1 MKKQLNVAI
10 ITKNGNTNYGNR
22 LQNYALQFYIE
33 KMGVQSTT
41 IILNAK
47 KSMWFG
53 FDDYDVSD
61 YKINFKNIVKWAVNW
76 RSFRKINGTYIPEN
90 IVRQYKIKLF
100 SDQYIHSLRVN
111 SYHDIV
117 NDFAFFVTGSDQVWT
132 PINKSLWNTFDFKF
146 FNLHLKNY
154 TKQCLKDYF
163 LTFAP
168 KEKRISYAASIGT
181 SSLPQKSKKFFK
193 ECFEGMS
200 YISLREESGVS
211 IVKELTDK
219 KAEVHVDPTLLLT
232 KEEWSS
238 IELKPSYL
246 NDNDKYLLSYF
257 LGNLPESVKQVA
269 KENNLKVI
277 NLMDKNN
284 FDVYTSRVEEFL
296 YLIHHAKLVVT
307 DSFHACV
314 FSIIFNT
321 PFIAVKRQQAR
332 TLNMLTRLET
342 LTSYFGFEDRI
353 CDFSNIHLT
362 KDEIFNMDFS
372 NVESI
377 LEKQRQRT
385 NEYFAKIFGGK

>member
-1 MKKQLNVAI
+1 MKTAI
-10 ITKNGNTNYGNR
+10 LTLNGNFNYGNR
-22 LQNYALQFYIE
+22 LQNYALQFYLR
-33 KMGVQSTT
+33 KLGVESTT
-41 IILNAK
+41 IILNAHQ
-47 KSMWFG
+47 SMWFC

-61 YKINFKNIVKWAVNW
+61 YKINLKNIVKWAIN
-76 RSFRKINGTYIPEN
+76 FRGFRNSYGSYIPEN

-100 SDQYIHSLRVN
+100 TDKYINSLRVN
-111 SYHDIV
+111 SYHDII
-117 NDFAFFVTGSDQVWT
+117 NDFDFFLTGSDQVWS
-132 PINKSLWNTFDFKF
+132 PVSKILWDKFDLNF
-146 FNLHLKNY
+146 FRATKKDF

-163 LTFAP
+163 LSFAP

-181 SSLPQKSKKFFK
+181 ASLPQKSKKFFK

-211 IVKELTDK
+211 IVKELTYK
-219 KAEVHVDPTLLLT
+219 KAEVHVDPTLILT
-232 KEEWSS
+232 KDEWSC

-246 NDNDKYLLSYF
+246 NDSDNFLLSYF
-257 LGNLPESVKQVA
+257 LGELPESVKQVA

-277 NLMDKNN
+277 NLMDKTN

-321 PFIAVKRQQAR
+321 PFIAVKRQQAG

-342 LTSYFGFEDRI
+342 LTSYFGFENRI

-362 KDEIFNMDFS
+362 KDQIFNMDFS
-372 NVESI
+372 KVESI
-377 LEKQRQRT
+377 LDKHRQRT
-385 NEYFAKIFGGK
+385 NEYFARIFGVK

>member
-1 MKKQLNVAI
+1 MKKQFNIAI

-22 LQNYALQFYIE
+22 LQNYALQFYLE

-41 IILNAK
+41 IILNAQ

-61 YKINFKNIVKWAVNW
+61 YKINLKNIVKWAVNW
-76 RSFRKINGTYIPEN
+76 RSFRNINGTYIPEN

-100 SDQYIHSLRVN
+100 SDQYIHSVRVN

-163 LTFAP
+163 LSFAP

-200 YISLREESGVS
+200 YISLREESSVS
-211 IVKELTDK
+211 IVKELTNK

-232 KEEWSS
+232 K
-238 IELKPSYL
+238 
-246 NDNDKYLLSYF
+246 
-257 LGNLPESVKQVA
+257 
-269 KENNLKVI
+269 
-277 NLMDKNN
+277 
-284 FDVYTSRVEEFL
+284 
-296 YLIHHAKLVVT
+296 
-307 DSFHACV
+307 
-314 FSIIFNT
+314 
-321 PFIAVKRQQAR
+321 
-332 TLNMLTRLET
+332 
-342 LTSYFGFEDRI
+342 
-353 CDFSNIHLT
+353 
-362 KDEIFNMDFS
+362 DE
-372 NVESI
+372 
-377 LEKQRQRT
+377 
-385 NEYFAKIFGGK
+385 Y

>member
-1 MKKQLNVAI
+1 MKIAI
-10 ITKNGNTNYGNR
+10 LTLNGNYNYGNR
-22 LQNYALQFYIE
+22 LQNYALQFYL
-33 KMGVQSTT
+33 KKQGVESSTV
-41 IILNAK
+41 ILNAPH
-47 KSMWFG
+47 SMWFT
-53 FDDYDVSD
+53 FDDYNVYD
-61 YKINFKNIVKWAVNW
+61 YQLNFRKSIKWIINWHGFRNHFGKNI
-76 RSFRKINGTYIPEN
+76 PED
-90 IVRQYKIKLF
+90 IIRQFKIKLF
-100 SDQYIHSLRVN
+100 TDNYINSLRVN
-111 SYHDIV
+111 SYQEIID
-117 NDFAFFVTGSDQVWT
+117 DFDFFLVGSDQVWSSV
-132 PINKSLWNTFDFKF
+132 NKKLWDKFDLNIFRQKD
-146 FNLHLKNY
+146 KIY
-154 TKQCLKDYF
+154 TKKCLKEYF
-163 LTFAP
+163 LSFAP
-168 KEKRISYAASIGT
+168 KDKRISYAASIGT

-200 YISLREESGVS
+200 HISLREDSGVS

-232 KEEWSS
+232 KDEWSS

-296 YLIHHAKLVVT
+296 YIIHHAKLVVT

-353 CDFSNIHLT
+353 SDFSNIHLT
-362 KDEIFNMDFS
+362 KEQLFNMDFS
-372 NVESI
+372 KVEFI
-377 LEKQRQRT
+377 LDKQRQRSY
-385 NEYFAKIFGGK
+385 EYFAKIFALK

>member
-1 MKKQLNVAI
+1 MKTAI
-10 ITKNGNTNYGNR
+10 LTLNGNFNYGNR
-22 LQNYALQFYIE
+22 LQNYALQFYLR
-33 KMGVQSTT
+33 KLGVESST
-41 IILNAK
+41 IVLNASQ
-47 KSMWFG
+47 SMWFS

-61 YKINFKNIVKWAVNW
+61 YKINLKNIVKWAIN
-76 RSFRKINGTYIPEN
+76 FRGFRNSYGTYIPEN

-100 SDQYIHSLRVN
+100 TDKYINSLRVN
-111 SYHDIV
+111 SYHDII
-117 NDFAFFVTGSDQVWT
+117 NDFDFFLTGSDQVWS
-132 PINKSLWNTFDFKF
+132 PVSKILWDKFDLNF
-146 FNLHLKNY
+146 FRSSKKEF

-163 LTFAP
+163 LSFAP

-181 SSLPQKSKKFFK
+181 SSLPQKSKQFFK

-219 KAEVHVDPTLLLT
+219 KTEVHVDPTLLLT

-246 NDNDKYLLSYF
+246 NDNDNFLLSYF
-257 LGNLPESVKQVA
+257 LGELPESVKEVA

-284 FDVYTSRVEEFL
+284 FDVYTSCVEEFL

-342 LTSYFGFEDRI
+342 LTSYFGFENRI

-362 KDEIFNMDFS
+362 KDQIFNMDFS
-372 NVESI
+372 KVESI
-377 LEKQRQRT
+377 LDKQRQRT
-385 NEYFAKIFGGK
+385 NEYFARIFGVK

>member
-1 MKKQLNVAI
+1 MKTAI
-10 ITKNGNTNYGNR
+10 LTLNGNFNYGNR
-22 LQNYALQFYIE
+22 LQNYALQFYL
-33 KMGVQSTT
+33 KKLGVESTT
-41 IILNAK
+41 IILNPPQ
-47 KSMWFG
+47 STWFN
-53 FDDYDVSD
+53 FNDYKVSD
-61 YKINFKNIVKWAVNW
+61 YKINIKNIVKWTLNW
-76 RSFRKINGTYIPEN
+76 RGFRENCGTYIPEN

-100 SDQYIHSLRVN
+100 TDKYINSIRVN
-111 SYHDIV
+111 SYQEIV
-117 NDFAFFVTGSDQVWT
+117 NDFDFFLTGSDQVWS
-132 PINKSLWNTFDFKF
+132 PLSKILWDKFDLNIFRASNKEF
-146 FNLHLKNY
+146 

-163 LTFAP
+163 LYFAP

-181 SSLPQKSKKFFK
+181 SSLPLKSKKFFK

-200 YISLREESGVS
+200 YISLREESGID

-232 KEEWSS
+232 KDEWSS
-238 IELKPSYL
+238 IELKSSYL
-246 NDNDKYLLSYF
+246 NDNDNYLLSYF
-257 LGNLPESVKQVA
+257 LGDLPESVKLVA

-314 FSIIFNT
+314 FSIIFKT

-342 LTSYFGFEDRI
+342 LTSYFGFENRI

-362 KDEIFNMDFS
+362 KDQIFNMDFS
-372 NVESI
+372 KVESI
-377 LEKQRQRT
+377 LDKHRQRT
-385 NEYFAKIFGGK
+385 NEYFARIFGVK